1 MVWCLAVPACMAAAL
16 ALAALLAP
24 PPRIALPRPGR
35 VARGCAA
42 TALALVA
49 AALMGLAMLLQEAL
63 S

>member
-1 MVWCLAVPACMAAAL
+1 MVWCLTIPACLAAAL

-35 VARGCAA
+35 VVRGCAA
-42 TALALVA
+42 TALALIAVT
-49 AALMGLAMLLQEAL
+49 LMGLAVLLQEAL